1 MSPAEPTRRQ
11 AIRLGVVG
19 LAGIAVGGVGL
30 SRTCAPWS
38 APGPPAAA
46 RGGAELVEPEI
57 LRSADGLLRVDLVAA
72 RQEIEVAGRQAQV
85 LTYNATLP
93 GPTWRVRAG
102 DRIEVRLAND
112 LDGPTNLHT
121 HGLLVSPEGNGD
133 NPFVSVAP
141 GEAFDYRF
149 DLPTDHPGG
158 VYWYHPH
165 HHGTVADQ
173 VSGGLYGTIVV
184 EPDDDA
190 LPVDRERTLV
200 VSDISLTPDGRLA
213 RPSPAEVMMGREGTS
228 ILVNGQLLPTISAAT
243 GERERWR
250 VVNAC
255 TSRYLRLAIPGQRV
269 ELLGVDSGHE
279 PLPRSVE
286 DVLLAPGNRADLL
299 VTMTTAG
306 SDELLTLGH
315 DRAGGMMTM
324 MGAADLSGPATL
336 ATLAVREGSGWAG
349 PAQVPSRVVDPD
361 LRDRA
366 VDAVREISFTM
377 SMQAMMGGAAGAMG
391 FDGKSFDA
399 DRTDQR
405 VEAGAV
411 ESWTIRNP
419 TPLDH
424 PFHLHVRPMQVVE
437 TDGRPVAVP
446 TWRDVVD
453 VPAQGEVR
461 VLVDFSRHPGR
472 SVYHCHVL
480 DHEDAGMMATV
491 EAR

>member
-30 SRTCAPWS
+30 SRTGAPWS

-46 RGGAELVEPEI
+46 RSGAELVEPEI
-57 LRSADGLLRVDLVAA
+57 LRSAGGLLRVDLVAA
-72 RQEIEVAGRQAQV
+72 RREIDVAGRQARV

-93 GPTWRVRAG
+93 GPTWRVRPG
-102 DRIEVRLAND
+102 DRLEVRLAND
-112 LDGPTNLHT
+112 LDRPTNLHT

-149 DLPTDHPGG
+149 DLPADHPGG
-158 VYWYHPH
+158 VFWYHPH

-173 VSGGLYGTIVV
+173 VFGGLYGTIVV
-184 EPDDDA
+184 EDDDDA
-190 LPVDRERTLV
+190 LPVARERTLV
-200 VSDISLTPDGRLA
+200 VSDISLTPDGRVA
-213 RPSPAEVMMGREGTS
+213 RPSPAEVMMGREGAS
-228 ILVNGQLLPTISAAT
+228 VLVNGQLLPTISAAT

-255 TSRYLRLAIPGQRV
+255 TSRYLRLAVPGQRV
-269 ELLGVDSGHE
+269 EVLGVDSGHE
-279 PLPRSVE
+279 AVPLPVE

-299 VTMTTAG
+299 VTMATAG

-315 DRAGGMMTM
+315 DRAGGMM
-324 MGAADLSGPATL
+324 MGAAGLSGPATL
-336 ATLAVREGSGWAG
+336 ATLAVREGTGGAG
-349 PAQVPSRVVDPD
+349 PAPVPPRVEDPD

-366 VDAVREISFTM
+366 VATVREISFTM
-377 SMQAMMGGAAGAMG
+377 PMHAMMGGAAGGMG
-391 FDGKSFDA
+391 FDGLAFDA
-399 DRTDQR
+399 GRTDQH
-405 VEAGAV
+405 VAAGAV

-419 TPLDH
+419 TPLAH
-424 PFHLHVRPMQVVE
+424 PFHLHVRPMQLVE
-437 TDGRPVAVP
+437 TNGAVVSAP

-453 VPAQGEVR
+453 VPARGEVR
-461 VLVDFSRHPGR
+461 VLVDFARHPGR

-491 EAR
+491 EVR